1 MYPGLTGL
9 SGQSERCHFL
19 VVGDDR
25 LLPDHTVDHRGE
37 DMMRRTA
44 RKPRTTITEDLIHT
58 MRVLRFS
65 GQSVA
70 DIATALKVSEATVS
84 RYTREEVE

>member
-1 MYPGLTGL
+1 
-9 SGQSERCHFL
+9 
-19 VVGDDR
+19 
-25 LLPDHTVDHRGE
+25 
-37 DMMRRTA
+37 MRRTA